1 MKHLISACAIAC
13 ALLAMSGAQAGN
25 VDKRPNILLIL
36 ADDLGYSDIGAF
48 GGEIDTP
55 NLDRLAKDGL
65 RMTDFYASPFC
76 SPTRAMLMSGVDN
89 HRVGLGGMAELLTP
103 AQRSAAGY
111 EGYLTHSVVTFP
123 TLLENAGYHTY
134 MVGKWHLG
142 LTEEYSPAERGFE
155 QSYAMVQGGASHFDQ
170 TGIITTD
177 PDKTPKAMYREN
189 GKLVDLPDNFYST
202 TFYTDKMLSFIDSN
216 KDDGKPFFAYVA
228 YTAPH
233 WPLQAPDEYIAKY
246 EGKYDV
252 GYEAIRAQ
260 RLARMKALG
269 IVPKDMQTY
278 EGNDAWPKWSAL
290 TPVQQRIEAKRMAVY
305 AAMVEA
311 MDAQIGRIVA
321 HLKETGQYDNT
332 LILFMSDNGADGN
345 SILDEAADRDWI
357 KRHADNSIAN
367 TGRKGSFVE
376 YGPGWAQVSAT
387 PLHLYKAFAHE
398 GGIAVPNIV
407 VMPRSARTGQIS
419 RVPAHVTDIAP
430 TILQVAGVQPPDG
443 EYDGR
448 PVFRMQGTSMLS
460 FLSGQSN
467 KVHTQFT
474 EGWELNGRRAM
485 RKGDWKIAYAN
496 KPWGKDRW
504 ELYHLSVDRSELHDV
519 AARYP
524 AKLKELVADYAKY
537 QTANGVQ
544 DIPGLA
550 ERPGYSNGTHYYQD
564 ELDTNQ

>member
-1 MKHLISACAIAC
+1 MKHLISACAIAW
-13 ALLAMSGAQAGN
+13 ATLVTSGAHGA
-25 VDKRPNILLIL
+25 DKRPNVLLIV

-48 GGEIDTP
+48 GGEINTP
-55 NLDRLAKDGL
+55 NLDRLAKEGV

-76 SPTRAMLMSGVDN
+76 SQTNAMLMPEVGN

-103 AQRSAAGY
+103 KQRSAAGY

-142 LTEEYSPAERGFE
+142 LTEEYSPAQRGFE

-202 TFYTDKMLSFIDSN
+202 VFYTDKMLSYIDSN
-216 KDDGKPFFAYVA
+216 RDDGKPFFAYLA

-246 EGKYDV
+246 DGKYDA
-252 GYEAIRAQ
+252 GYDVIRAQ
-260 RLARMKALG
+260 RLERMKSLG
-269 IVPKDMQTY
+269 IVPKDMQAY
-278 EGNDAWPKWSAL
+278 EGNDAWPKWSSL

-305 AAMVEA
+305 AAMVEV

-321 HLKETGQYDNT
+321 HLKQTGQYDNT
-332 LILFMSDNGADGN
+332 LIFFMSDNGADGN

-357 KRHADNSIAN
+357 RRHADNSIAN

-407 VMPRSARTGQIS
+407 VMPRSSRAGQVS
-419 RVPAHVTDIAP
+419 RVPAHVTDVAP
-430 TILQVAGVQPPDG
+430 TILQIAGVSPPDG
-443 EYDGR
+443 RYDGR
-448 PVFRMQGTSMLS
+448 PVFRMQGTSMLG
-460 FLSGQSN
+460 FLSGQSSR
-467 KVHTQFT
+467 VHGQFV

-504 ELYHLSVDRSELHDV
+504 ELYHVSVDRSELHDL
-519 AARYP
+519 AAQYP
-524 AKLKELVADYAKY
+524 AKLKELVADYETY
-537 QTANGVQ
+537 QTSNGVQ